1 MRIRAAEFV
10 CCNVLL
16 RLYTVMKCFLSLFP
30 SVSFSVSSI
39 LHAAYSVQ
47 SVGMFLLFLCSGP
60 DCGSPAGGSPSS
72 CPSMLESA
80 AAAAAAAVVEILWIR
95 LFPDSASGDISVL
108 QYFSISE
115 FCWRL
120 HAACCTL
127 HAG

>member
-39 LHAAYSVQ
+39 LHVLYSVQ

-60 DCGSPAGGSPSS
+60 LGGPLGGHPVLVLGS
-72 CPSMLESA
+72 CPSLAFLVPVSP
-80 AAAAAAAVVEILWIR
+80 V
-95 LFPDSASGDISVL
+95 
-108 QYFSISE
+108 
-115 FCWRL
+115 
-120 HAACCTL
+120 
-127 HAG
+127 